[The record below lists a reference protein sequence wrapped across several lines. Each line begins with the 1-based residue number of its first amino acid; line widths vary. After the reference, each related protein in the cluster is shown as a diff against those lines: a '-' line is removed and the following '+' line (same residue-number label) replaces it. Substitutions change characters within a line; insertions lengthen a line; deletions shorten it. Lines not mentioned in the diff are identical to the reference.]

1 MSYKN
6 ELTPQQLRNFRRRAR
21 FTVCGEPCDVFAG
34 PTDPENPAARD
45 DVMFVTVNRNSRAAW
60 LEATSYT
67 YNDPTDEIRP
77 DYLKL
82 CRKVDEQTARRV
94 IARELYRW
102 ASMRFGTVS
111 GYTPED
117 IAAEADRIAN
127 G

>member
-1 MSYKN
+1 MSYQN
-6 ELTPQQLRNFRRRAR
+6 ELTPQQLRNFKRRAR

-67 YNDPTDEIRP
+67 YADPTDEMRP

-82 CRKVDEQTARRV
+82 CRKVDEQTAREI
-94 IARELYRW
+94 IARELRRW
-102 ASMRFGTVS
+102 ASYPADTVE
-111 GYTPED
+111 GYTPAQ
-117 IAAEADRIAN
+117 IAAEAERIAR

>member
-1 MSYKN
+1 MSYQN
-6 ELTPQQLRNFRRRAR
+6 ELTPAQLRNFKRRCR
-21 FTVCGEPCDVFAG
+21 FTACGEPCDVFAG

-67 YNDPTDEIRP
+67 YADPTDEIRP

-82 CRKVDEQTARRV
+82 CKKVPEQTAREIIV
-94 IARELYRW
+94 KELRRW
-102 ASMRFGTVS
+102 ASYPADTVE
-111 GYTPED
+111 GYTPAQ
-117 IAAEADRIAN
+117 IAAEADRIAQ